1 MGVFYLALKN
11 LRIKKTK
18 KCNYTSLCRFF
29 VFVFLI
35 LAPAKSIGQDI
46 ILIEANPTAKQ
57 NIGGKPTDNV
67 SGRNKEQGKRKENT
81 TINHKHNSGSKHKQV
96 TIPVSL
102 SLACNVDG
110 VRKYY
115 SVKEWG
121 NLSVD
126 ERIKCEKLGLLVK
139 STNET
144 FLFSLYPLPKWS
156 DWKTAKARSGNQM
169 PTQKQWLIIK
179 QNRSKTQNALDAFGG
194 GKIDNRRYWN
204 SGDSPTWTTF
214 FYDGSEYDNIS
225 QSKGEAGVW
234 LATNDV
240 ELGFKEIEITK
251 PINEEYDFIG
261 ESSNTGI
268 RVVRYS
274 MKYGFINN
282 KGDVIV
288 PLKYDEVGCGYDWLY
303 HKAGNDKTQW
313 HYPILMS
320 VSQNGKW
327 GFVNKRGTLVTPL
340 VFDKVDDTSSNDNS
354 PTWVSKE
361 GRYGCVDTL
370 GNYVMP
376 LLYESEINFYNHQPA
391 KVKKCGKWGFIDQSG
406 KVIIQF
412 RFDST
417 RGFCDKAGL
426 APVSM
431 NGKYGYINLSGEEV
445 IPIKYEFADDFEN
458 GLAGVVSNGKVG
470 FIDADGNMVI
480 PCIYEPEYSS
490 DGNGKTLSWNN
501 FYYGGVALVK
511 QNNKWG
517 IINKNGKKVT
527 DFKYNSCT
535 YASSRGH
542 FNAKL
547 NGKDVF
553 LDKGGNEY
561 SSEKERSETSDSIL
575 AYQGYPYEQYKM
587 GKSYYRAKDYNKA
600 YPWFKKS
607 AEGGDDDGQCH
618 LGYYYYYG
626 YEPVNENLAEAFRL
640 FSLAAEQGND
650 VACYFLGWIYEHGQG
665 VPVDKLKAIE
675 WYKKSNGQKD
685 SRRRIEVL
693 AVK

>member
-11 LRIKKTK
+11 LRIKRTK

-57 NIGGKPTDNV
+57 NIGGKHTDNV

-81 TINHKHNSGSKHKQV
+81 TINHQHNSGSINHSSKHKQV

-110 VRKYY
+110 FRKYY

-204 SGDSPTWTTF
+204 SGDTPTWTTF
-214 FYDGSEYDNIS
+214 FYDGSEYDKIS
-225 QSKGEAGVW
+225 PSKGEAGVW

-288 PLKYDEVGCGYDWLY
+288 PLRYDEVRCSYNNYFHG
-303 HKAGNDKTQW
+303 ANDKTLW
-313 HYPILMS
+313 NSSVLMS

-327 GFVNKRGTLVTPL
+327 GFVNKQGNLVVPML
-340 VFDKVDDTSSNDNS
+340 YDKVDEVSDIDDS
-354 PTWVSKE
+354 PTWVSLE
-361 GRYGCVDTL
+361 CRYGCVDTL
-370 GNYVMP
+370 GNNVIP
-376 LLYESEINFYNHQPA
+376 LIYKSEINFYSDNMA
-391 KVKKCGKWGFIDQSG
+391 RVKKNGKWGYISKNGEIAIPFQYE
-406 KVIIQF
+406 
-412 RFDST
+412 
-417 RGFCDKAGL
+417 L
-426 APVSM
+426 ADPFS
-431 NGKYGYINLSGEEV
+431 S
-445 IPIKYEFADDFEN
+445 
-458 GLAGVVSNGKVG
+458 GLAGVVLNGKVG
-470 FIDADGNMVI
+470 FIDKTGRMVI
-480 PCIYEPEYSS
+480 PNIYERDNRYEESLGFIGFHGSVTMVKKDGMYGMIDKQGKSLTPFKYGDVFMSRS
-490 DGNGKTLSWNN
+490 DGKFTVSLG
-501 FYYGGVALVK
+501 
-511 QNNKWG
+511 NK
-517 IINKNGKKVT
+517 
-527 DFKYNSCT
+527 
-535 YASSRGH
+535 A
-542 FNAKL
+542 
-547 NGKDVF
+547 VF
-553 LDKGGNEY
+553 IDEGGNEFATKKEMD
-561 SSEKERSETSDSIL
+561 EKSDSIL
-575 AYQGYPYEQYKM
+575 AYQGVPSGQYEM
-587 GKSYYRAKDYNKA
+587 GHRFFYAKEYDKA
-600 YPWFKKS
+600 FPWIKKS
-607 AEGGDDDGQCH
+607 AEGGNYRGQRL

-626 YEPVNENLAEAFRL
+626 YKPITQSYADAYKWFKL
-640 FSLAAEQGND
+640 SAEQD
-650 VACYFLGWIYEHGQG
+650 DDDASYYLGWMYEHGQG
-665 VPVDKLKAIE
+665 VPADKLKAIE

-685 SRRRIEVL
+685 SRQRIEAL
-693 AVK
+693 TVK